1 MKRILYYTTALF
13 LFTSLLYSCKTNDK
27 NVDNMDDVDDAME
40 NTSVELTEEQQKMNA
55 EYNDFKIYAMA
66 EMDENDQNIIKLR
79 EKINKPGKTLDE
91 ARERRI
97 EDLKAK
103 NTELRER
110 LNNYEANTT
119 DWQSFKTKF
128 NADLKDVGDTFTDI
142 FANDSK
148 E

>member
-1 MKRILYYTTALF
+1 MKRILYYTTTLL
-13 LFTSLLYSCKTNDK
+13 LFTTLSYSCKSNDK
-27 NVDNMDDVDDAME
+27 NSE
-40 NTSVELTEEQQKMNA
+40 NTEDTIENTPVQLSEEQKKMNA
-55 EYNDFKIYAMA
+55 EYNDFKIYALA
-66 EMDENDQNIIKLR
+66 EMDENDENIIKLR

-97 EDLKAK
+97 IDLEVK
-103 NTELRER
+103 NTELKER

-128 NADLKDVGDTFTDI
+128 NADLKDMGETFSDI
-142 FANDSK
+142 FSSDSK

>member
-1 MKRILYYTTALF
+1 MKRILYYTTAVF
-13 LFTSLLYSCKTNDK
+13 LITSLLFSCKSNDK
-27 NVDNMDDVDDAME
+27 NVENMDDVEDIP
-40 NTSVELTEEQQKMNA
+40 VELTEEQQKMNA